1 MRYIYKHGNQYW
13 YQRAIPEKLSVLLGK
28 KTLKVSLKTNKISM
42 AIKRA
47 KLQALEHQR
56 MFGDLKNNST
66 ELILQSLCPISNC
79 FSEFRDIFQKM
90 ENRTVAYFVAKF
102 CMFYIE
108 RHFRTCH
115 ACKNTST

>member
-56 MFGDLKNNST
+56 MFGDLKNNSKKLT
-66 ELILQSLCPISNC
+66 LEILFNLHLGMLEYSLL
-79 FSEFRDIFQKM
+79 RFQLRM
-90 ENRTVAYFVAKF
+90 V
-102 CMFYIE
+102 
-108 RHFRTCH
+108 
-115 ACKNTST
+115 SGL